1 MIKDVAN
8 AALGLLIMGVAFY
21 GVAKYPG
28 LLYRS
33 VRDMQGGWRIA
44 ALLPLLVLI
53 PITVVTA
60 VALWQGSNLWPI
72 FLIFAAPVLLVYQAG
87 VDVCAH
93 ADAQPR
99 PIYFF
104 VIVTAALA
112 VFV

>member
-53 PITVVTA
+53 PIMVVTV

-72 FLIFAAPVLLVYQAG
+72 FLIFAAPVLLVYQ
-87 VDVCAH
+87 V
-93 ADAQPR
+93 
-99 PIYFF
+99 
-104 VIVTAALA
+104 ALMFLHTR
-112 VFV
+112 VHNRDRSSSS